1 MPPPGIERRTDVTRV
16 VYCTRVSASER
27 VSFCGGGRGEV
38 HSGFWERNLRDSD
51 HLEDL
56 GVNGWIILK
65 WILKKSVER
74 AWTFVNT
81 VMKFCVY

>member
-1 MPPPGIERRTDVTRV
+1 
-16 VYCTRVSASER
+16 
-27 VSFCGGGRGEV
+27 V
-38 HSGFWERNLRDSD
+38 HTGFWHRNLRDSD
-51 HLEDL
+51 HSGDL

-81 VMKFCVY
+81 VMNFSVHEICPTNAQYMLTIILFL